1 MMRCSTSKEHEPFRV
16 KVNRSELEALRR
28 LKNMG
33 SSVLTRLVVELK
45 VRHRAMMIKM
55 VGAASFVV
63 LTHG

>member
-1 MMRCSTSKEHEPFRV
+1 MKWKTSEEHEPFRV
-16 KVNRSELEALRR
+16 RVNRSEIEALKR

-33 SSVLTRLVVELK
+33 SSILTRLVVELK